1 MKSSRLRMKGYS
13 THFLSSHDEKHKY
26 IADEELLR
34 AESMQEDPQLV
45 PSASPRSP
53 SEEHKHMLGGQGE
66 TDESP
71 NLRVSKSS
79 LVTDER
85 WASFPVVIKNK

>member
-45 PSASPRSP
+45 PSASPQSP
-53 SEEHKHMLGGQGE
+53 SEEHKHMLGGQGK

-79 LVTDER
+79 LVPDER
-85 WASFPVVIKNK
+85 WASFPVLIKNK